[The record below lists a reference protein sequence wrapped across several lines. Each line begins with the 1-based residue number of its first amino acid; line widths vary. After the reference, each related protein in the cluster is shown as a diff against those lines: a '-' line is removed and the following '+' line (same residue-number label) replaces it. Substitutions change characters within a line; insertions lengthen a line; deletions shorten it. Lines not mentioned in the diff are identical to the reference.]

1 MQVDVKSSH
10 SDGHERGGGGG
21 GVCLLQRKRPYL
33 VSAEQVSMNGS
44 LTGSVMET
52 VNIQMLR

>member
-1 MQVDVKSSH
+1 MQVNVKSSH
-10 SDGHERGGGGG
+10 SDGHERGGGG